1 MASRTPVGRLIDRF
15 IASTHPRAPLAG
27 QGDMIVRVGQRYG
40 VDPRLLAAI
49 ARKESE
55 FGTTSGRYRF
65 NPGGW
70 GVKLGP
76 SVYTSR
82 SWEEGFSKIAKGLAG
97 SLYKGSG
104 LTTPAQIFMRYA
116 PPSENNTTQYI
127 SQVNTWMRQMGANP
141 NQSVFGPQTTAS
153 NAAANT
159 NAATSPGG
167 STSEQY
173 AEVTRMVP
181 GQIDKNRLMMLL
193 GNQRQRSLRGLMP
206 APGFRS
212 ELSKLAQSALPRAET
227 VYTARNV
234 GRQVQRAAA
243 PVSQMPKWTAGGG
256 PEAHHSR
263 ALGNWQSDDAYDL
276 MGKTGDPVFAGVN
289 GVVTKVSG
297 KPGGDPGFAGY
308 GITVKTNQG
317 EFFFKH
323 LGSKRVKVGQR
334 INPHTVLGT
343 LDATT
348 AGGPHLHLGGTSRS
362 ALDNLYRWYL
372 SGGRR

>member
-49 ARKESE
+49 ARKESQ
-55 FGTTSGRYRF
+55 FGIKSGMYKF

-97 SLYKGSG
+97 SLYKGAG
-104 LTTPAQIFMRYA
+104 LTTPAQIFMRYS
-116 PPSENNTTQYI
+116 PPSENNTAQYV

-227 VYTARNV
+227 TYAVRRV
-234 GRQVQRAAA
+234 GRQTQQAVAPVGRFPAA
-243 PVSQMPKWTAGGG
+243 PQGTGGG
-256 PEAHHSR
+256 WAGSEPRANLVARVSGLPVTSR
-263 ALGNWQSDDAYDL
+263 KRSTRNTASGNVSDHWTGSTQSYAVDLGAT
-276 MGKTGDPVFAGVN
+276 GATGDRAYRKVMQYLAQISGNPSIANLPAGKWHNLNIGGYRYQVGWRTEGHHDHVHV
-289 GVVTKVSG
+289 GVK
-297 KPGGDPGFAGY
+297 K
-308 GITVKTNQG
+308 
-317 EFFFKH
+317 
-323 LGSKRVKVGQR
+323 L
-334 INPHTVLGT
+334 
-343 LDATT
+343 
-348 AGGPHLHLGGTSRS
+348 
-362 ALDNLYRWYL
+362 
-372 SGGRR
+372 